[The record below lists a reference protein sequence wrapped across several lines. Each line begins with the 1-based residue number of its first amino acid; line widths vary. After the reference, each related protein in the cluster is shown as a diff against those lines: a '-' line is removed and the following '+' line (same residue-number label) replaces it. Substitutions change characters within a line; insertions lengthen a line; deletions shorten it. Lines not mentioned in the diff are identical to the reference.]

1 MQNEHIIFDD
11 DSVVVQSPIFGS
23 RGDVIGYRCQ
33 TIMTKEIFI
42 TCYEKWI
49 LNNNKEDSN
58 AELC

>member
-1 MQNEHIIFDD
+1 MQGEYIVVDD

-23 RGDVIGYRCQ
+23 RGDVIGYRRQ
-33 TIMTKEIFI
+33 IIMTKEIFI

-58 AELC
+58 A